1 MATDKGLEEIPECKQ
16 SYKPENAPASLFIKG
31 HPLIVYSYSSDRVKL

>member
-16 SYKPENAPASLFIKG
+16 AANSVVQLLVDYDCRAALEAQLRKG
-31 HPLIVYSYSSDRVKL
+31 PG